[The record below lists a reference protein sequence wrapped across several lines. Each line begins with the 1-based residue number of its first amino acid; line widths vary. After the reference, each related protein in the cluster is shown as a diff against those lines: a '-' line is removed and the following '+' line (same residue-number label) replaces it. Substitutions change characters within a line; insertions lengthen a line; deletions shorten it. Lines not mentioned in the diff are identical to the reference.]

1 MALILTSR
9 ATRIVQPSGPCAV
22 DFTHPL
28 AKYAAAAWAGH
39 RHNFDALG
47 NAMQWVGSG
56 IESRVGFDGIEQY
69 QTGRTESLGYWV
81 DKRIGAFDTD
91 DFFIQ
96 CRVTPGVNPSGT
108 AFIAKGDAGGGEWM
122 IGDPSSVGS
131 NIRFYGAAGG
141 INAASG
147 INAFP
152 DGVKSTVSATR
163 VAGVLQVFINGVLVS
178 TDATSSGSLSDLT
191 HHMTLCGADYSGTTF
206 DTARNYIGGISQA
219 VVLRGIGGESV
230 AQELSR
236 NPWQLFR
243 PQSRSIIID
252 LGAGG
257 GGTSL
262 SFESATF
269 TMNATAFNTS
279 LSAQLGSASFLL
291 SGEELSSEA
300 AALLEVDNTSFNL
313 TGDSFTP
320 NQTLSVGSSTFN
332 QTSQDIDFLTNV
344 NPDIG
349 STNFNFDATFLVLPF
364 VLSISDAL
372 NGIIYTKLLENDYKG
387 TLNEMLHSF
396 FGGVGSLQDR
406 ERAWLIL
413 QTGVDQGTNQDL
425 WNTYLESFGYTGSLP
440 DMLKEFW
447 INY

>member
-1 MALILTSR
+1 MALILPSR
-9 ATRIVQPSGPCAV
+9 ATRIVQPQGPVEV
-22 DFTHPL
+22 DWSNPL
-28 AKYAAAAWAGH
+28 ARDLLAVLALPQRLWLTKTGPLIAVPSSAAFNQYPNPWGVAL
-39 RHNFDALG
+39 RHPSSFALG
-47 NAMQWVGSG
+47 
-56 IESRVGFDGIEQY
+56 Y
-69 QTGRTESLGYWV
+69 T
-81 DKRIGAFDTD
+81 
-91 DFFIQ
+91 
-96 CRVTPGVNPSGT
+96 TPTMPQ
-108 AFIAKGDAGGGEWM
+108 I
-122 IGDPSSVGS
+122 VGS
-131 NIRFYGAAGG
+131 NGSATLLSVVVPRGSAANDVSVYGSGFGHKITSNVAGAPG
-141 INAASG
+141 TFGCQFRGGTAIVAGSG
-147 INAFP
+147 VDP
-152 DGVKSTVSATR
+152 DMPIVVVARSIQSVEQSLWLGGVKDPTTR
-163 VAGVLQVFINGVLVS
+163 AQ
-178 TDATSSGSLSDLT
+178 TTTAMSSGLIGVTAARSGLMMNAYFMRALSDDEIRSLS
-191 HHMTLCGADYSGTTF
+191 A
-206 DTARNYIGGISQA
+206 
-219 VVLRGIGGESV
+219 
-230 AQELSR
+230 
-236 NPWQLFR
+236 NPWQLFK
-243 PQSRSIIID
+243 PASRSIIIG
-252 LGAGG
+252 LGAGGG

-320 NQTLSVGSSTFN
+320 NQTLAIGSSTFN

-372 NGIIYTKLLENDYKG
+372 NGIIYTKLQENGYKG

-413 QTGVDQGTNQDL
+413 QTGVDPGTNQDL